1 MIYAMYS
8 ICMQQ
13 FCMSISMAVLAV
25 HCASRYQVT
34 YGRSTANA
42 TDLIRGAGLS
52 LCLSVSVSLSLSLS
66 VSLSLSDSLTLIRWA
81 ECWDFFVE
89 YVIANDE
96 HSAGEQGL
104 AARYQA
110 GLLAVMEGAISRLL
124 HVSNAEMLEELL
136 EDESNGG
143 SAGLGLGDDRLEEGG
158 AEEEEDAE
166 GEAGALQSESS
177 QLVR

>member
-1 MIYAMYS
+1 MGSFAVYGCSCSLDLLANLAQLYPE
-8 ICMQQ
+8 
-13 FCMSISMAVLAV
+13 AVLQA
-25 HCASRYQVT
+25 AF
-34 YGRSTANA
+34 GR
-42 TDLIRGAGLS
+42 
-52 LCLSVSVSLSLSLS
+52 
-66 VSLSLSDSLTLIRWA
+66 WQ
-81 ECWDFFVE
+81 E
-89 YVIANDE
+89 
-96 HSAGEQGL
+96 L